1 MRKKEIFDF
10 DKIDILEIE
19 NNLHKKGC
27 KYIACIDEVGRGCL
41 AGNVVTCA
49 IIIPAGLKIEGV
61 NDSKKLT
68 EKKREKL
75 YSIILENCIAYG
87 IGELDHV
94 VVDDINIKNATKKAM
109 LMAIDNLKDKD
120 GNQII
125 PDHLCIDAEHL
136 DTDIPQTSL
145 IKGDARCHGIAA
157 ASIIAK
163 VTRDRDIIKMAD
175 TYPGYDFE
183 HNKGYGT
190 KKHREALLKIG
201 PCPIHRKT
209 YLKKILGNEQLE
221 MNL

>member
-1 MRKKEIFDF
+1 MRKKEEFDLEN
-10 DKIDILEIE
+10 IDILEIE
-19 NNLHKKGC
+19 NKLHEEGF

-49 IIIPAGLKIEGV
+49 IIMPANLKIEGV

-75 YSIILENCIAYG
+75 YDEILEKCIAYG
-87 IGELDHV
+87 IGELDYEV
-94 VVDDINIKNATKKAM
+94 IDEINIKNATKKAM

-120 GNQII
+120 GNKVS
-125 PDHLCIDAEHL
+125 PDYLCIDAEHL
-136 DTDIPQTSL
+136 NTDLPQSSL

-163 VTRDRDIIKMAD
+163 VTRDRDIVKLAD

-209 YLKKILGNEQLE
+209 YLKKILGNEQIE
-221 MNL
+221 MKL

>member
-1 MRKKEIFDF
+1 MRKKEVFDF

-19 NNLHKKGC
+19 NKLHEEGC

-49 IIIPAGLKIEGV
+49 IIMPAGLKIEGV
-61 NDSKKLT
+61 NDSKKLS

-75 YSIILENCIAYG
+75 YDIILDKCIAVG
-87 IGELDHV
+87 IGELDHK
-94 VVDDINIKNATKKAM
+94 VVDEINIKNATKKAM
-109 LMAIDNLKDKD
+109 LMAIENLIDKD
-120 GNQII
+120 GNKIT

-136 DTDIPQTSL
+136 DTDIPQSSL
-145 IKGDARCHGIAA
+145 IKGDARCHGIGA

-163 VTRDRDIIKMAD
+163 VTRDRDIVEQAKL
-175 TYPGYDFE
+175 YPGYDFE

-201 PCPIHRKT
+201 PCPIHRRT
-209 YLKKILGNEQLE
+209 YLKKILGNKQIELK
-221 MNL
+221 L